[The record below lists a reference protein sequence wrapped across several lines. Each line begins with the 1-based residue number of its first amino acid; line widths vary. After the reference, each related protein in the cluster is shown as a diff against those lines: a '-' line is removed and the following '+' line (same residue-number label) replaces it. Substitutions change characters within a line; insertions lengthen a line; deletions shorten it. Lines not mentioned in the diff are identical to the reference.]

1 MKPNDRLI
9 YLIFTAQN
17 KLRTYLNKCLNDDG
31 VTVTVTQ
38 CGILFLLKQ
47 KNGQTMTE
55 LSRILGID
63 NSTLTGLT
71 DRLEKAGMLKRIA
84 NPGDRRSSH
93 IDITPAGIE
102 ETEKAKKVIRRVNEK
117 IKEGFSTDEIEAF
130 KNILGA
136 FSGKFV

>member
-1 MKPNDRLI
+1 MKANDRLI

-17 KLRTYLNKCLNDDG
+17 KLRTYLNKCLSDNG
-31 VTVTVTQ
+31 VTVTVAQ
-38 CGILFLLKQ
+38 CGILFLLKN

-55 LSRILGID
+55 LSRVLGID

-71 DRLEKAGMLKRIA
+71 DRLEKAGMVRRIA

-93 IDITPAGIE
+93 IDITTAGID
-102 ETEKAKKVIRRVNEK
+102 ETERAKKVIRRVNEK
-117 IKEGFSTDEIEAF
+117 IKEGFSAEEIEAF

-136 FSGKFV
+136 FSEKFI

>member
-1 MKPNDRLI
+1 MKANDRLI

-17 KLRTYLNKCLNDDG
+17 KLRTYLNKCLSDNG
-31 VTVTVTQ
+31 VTVTVAQ
-38 CGILFLLKQ
+38 CGILFLLKN

-55 LSRILGID
+55 LSRVLGID

-71 DRLEKAGMLKRIA
+71 DRLEKAGMVRRIA

-93 IDITPAGIE
+93 IDITTAGID
-102 ETEKAKKVIRRVNEK
+102 ETERAKKVIRRVNEK
-117 IKEGFSTDEIEAF
+117 IKEGFSAEEIDAF

-136 FSGKFV
+136 FSEKFI